1 MGGAPPIYHTFSC
14 ALGSYGPSRVAD
26 LTVALGLPSWAPNWT
41 CAAQLG
47 CQGAL
52 ERQVGLPR
60 CTWTPFWAPTWRPS
74 ASPECPGAPRTLNFA
89 RRYGTLATFSKIG
102 FCAPQVL
109 LDCLLAA
116 LGAFLGAFWAQLGA
130 SWAPLGLNLGSL
142 GRLWGSSW
150 GLLGAS
156 WASLG
161 PLGRLLGQLGA
172 SWAPI
177 GRQLGTK
184 WTPYGRHMNAKWA

>member
-1 MGGAPPIYHTFSC
+1 MFRQGAW
-14 ALGSYGPSRVAD
+14 D
-26 LTVALGLPSWAPNWT
+26 LARLEKRTMPSWA
-41 CAAQLG
+41 QLDL
-47 CQGAL
+47 CF
-52 ERQVGLPR
+52 QVGLPS
-60 CTWTPFWAPTWRPS
+60 CTLAQFWAARAHLY
-74 ASPECPGAPRTLNFA
+74 ASLASNLASQCLPRAPRTLNFA

-156 WASLG
+156 WAPLG

-172 SWAPI
+172 LWAPN
-177 GRQLGTK
+177 GRQVD
-184 WTPYGRHMNAKWA
+184 AKWAPSGRQVGTKMDCHNGCQCQRTP